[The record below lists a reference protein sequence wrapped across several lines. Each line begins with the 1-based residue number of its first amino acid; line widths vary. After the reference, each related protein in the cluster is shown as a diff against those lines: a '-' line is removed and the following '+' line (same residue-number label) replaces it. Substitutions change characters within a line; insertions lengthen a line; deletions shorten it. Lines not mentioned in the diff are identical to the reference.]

1 MLLPTFAAIIAIS
14 LYVISLSLA
23 EEIFFARKSAEKPD
37 DDTDFSRKSA
47 DFDKKAFV
55 CGNNKEDFAKES
67 CISDEI
73 SAVFSENATDFNA
86 TSADFNAFAT
96 DSDENN
102 DIFNVNETD
111 SDKNTDVFKTNATDF
126 EEQIVSNLN
135 ANRNRQ
141 KLFTASE
148 TTTRYE
154 RIDADARR
162 EKSKILP
169 SSDRIFHNLTPNDIC
184 LKHDLPLNST
194 NNPHF
199 PPSVNRNALL
209 SQTESRKNFLI
220 RNGIPDDLAK
230 VIAEKLESAE
240 YYLDGT
246 DFARLNRIMN
256 ELYGITS
263 YNNHLK
269 H

>member
-1 MLLPTFAAIIAIS
+1 MLFPTFAAIIAIS

-184 LKHDLPLNST
+184 LKHD
-194 NNPHF
+194 
-199 PPSVNRNALL
+199 
-209 SQTESRKNFLI
+209 
-220 RNGIPDDLAK
+220 
-230 VIAEKLESAE
+230 
-240 YYLDGT
+240 
-246 DFARLNRIMN
+246 
-256 ELYGITS
+256 
-263 YNNHLK
+263 
-269 H
+269 

>member
-96 DSDENN
+96 DSD
-102 DIFNVNETD
+102 
-111 SDKNTDVFKTNATDF
+111 KNADVFNTNATDF

-199 PPSVNRNALL
+199 SPSVNRNSLL

-256 ELYGITS
+256 ELYDITS